1 MAQIRE
7 YVLAFDTANE
17 VIALGV
23 GRLVPGEGA
32 GEGEVEGAGAAG
44 GTPSIEIIASERIPA
59 HRASN
64 TRLLPEIDN
73 LLARLGIAREALAC
87 VCVGRGPGSFTG
99 VRIAMATAKGIA
111 SALRLPL
118 LGVSTTDAVAW
129 GAWAAGVR
137 GDVAVAADA
146 MRHEVYPMRYQLG
159 E

>member
-23 GRLVPGEGA
+23 GRLVPREGGA
-32 GEGEVEGAGAAG
+32 EGEGAGAAD

-64 TRLLPEIDN
+64 TRLLPEIDA
-73 LLARLGIAREALAC
+73 LLVRLGVAREAL
-87 VCVGRGPGSFTG
+87 VSICVGRGPGSFTG

-118 LGVSTTDAVAW
+118 VGVSTTDAVA
-129 GAWAAGVR
+129 
-137 GDVAVAADA
+137 
-146 MRHEVYPMRYQLG
+146 
-159 E
+159 

>member
-23 GRLVPGEGA
+23 GRLVPGKGADGSEGR
-32 GEGEVEGAGAAG
+32 GI
-44 GTPSIEIIASERIPA
+44 PSIEIIASERIPA

-64 TRLLPEIDN
+64 TRLLPEIDG
-73 LLARLGIAREALAC
+73 LLERLGVAREALASI
-87 VCVGRGPGSFTG
+87 CVGRGPGSFTG

-118 LGVSTTDAVAW
+118 VGVSTTDAV
-129 GAWAAGVR
+129 
-137 GDVAVAADA
+137 
-146 MRHEVYPMRYQLG
+146 
-159 E
+159 